1 MMDLHLTFL
10 SVNRAEQ
17 REVDGGGPGADQ
29 GLGSKGNVVRRQ
41 HTVCTIKE
49 IFIGPLA

>member
-1 MMDLHLTFL
+1 MIDLHLIFL
-10 SVNRAEQ
+10 SVNTEEQ

-29 GLGSKGNVVRRQ
+29 GLGSKGNVVRTQ
-41 HTVCTIKE
+41 HTVCSIKE